1 MKLHNKESEGQI
13 RLKGN
18 VKRMVSGLLSVVT
31 VLSAFLQPAGVYA
44 AEPGPAAYKAEY
56 PALEEVKA
64 RLGEDE
70 IVTASDYTVEM
81 DSGFDV
87 GSDFFGLEFSPDKVK
102 VIFHEAKSRDGK
114 EFDIGKA
121 GVYKAV
127 YFVEPASKNPSYHI
141 SRDIIVKQRA
151 DVKPVDGGQ
160 VQESAGIGADIIAEE
175 ASEGEGTGLTVEG
188 AVRQVQER
196 GIDLMG
202 MEEGE
207 SITFYASAAARS
219 VEIGRAHV

>member
-44 AEPGPAAYKAEY
+44 AEPEPAAYEAEY

-121 GVYKAV
+121 GV
-127 YFVEPASKNPSYHI
+127 
-141 SRDIIVKQRA
+141 
-151 DVKPVDGGQ
+151 
-160 VQESAGIGADIIAEE
+160 
-175 ASEGEGTGLTVEG
+175 
-188 AVRQVQER
+188 
-196 GIDLMG
+196 
-202 MEEGE
+202 
-207 SITFYASAAARS
+207 
-219 VEIGRAHV
+219 